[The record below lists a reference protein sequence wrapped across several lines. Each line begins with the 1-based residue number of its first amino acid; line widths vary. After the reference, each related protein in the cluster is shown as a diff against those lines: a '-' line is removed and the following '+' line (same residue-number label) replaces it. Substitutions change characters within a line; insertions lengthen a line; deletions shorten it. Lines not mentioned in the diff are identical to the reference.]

1 MARGDQLG
9 RQWKLIQALSAYRTG
24 KSAAELARELG
35 CHPRTV
41 YRDLEA
47 LQVAGFPLYTDRVE
61 GRSLWSFLDTVK
73 HQIPIPLD
81 LTELMALYFSR
92 DMLKVLRNTVF
103 YDSLE
108 TLFQKIKATLP
119 PEYINYLQRIEK
131 SLKVGFGSYK
141 EYGQQT
147 EVLNTINQAVL
158 NGKYIEMIYFT
169 MSRKKETRRKVA
181 PYKIWFFDG
190 TFYLIGHC
198 LLRDAVR
205 LFAIDRIK
213 SLHLTE
219 ESFQVPEDF
228 STEDFM
234 RSSFGTFV
242 GNPTTVKIHFE
253 SEIAGYIQEKIWHEN
268 QEIKPQADGSVI
280 FTATVAGTDEI
291 KFWILSWGSKATVLE
306 PAVLRDEIQ
315 SEAEAM
321 YAKYI
326 NALHMKSSDVSK
338 IQTSHG

>member
-24 KSAAELARELG
+24 KSAAELAQELG
-35 CHPRTV
+35 CHSRTV

-47 LQVAGFPLYTDRVE
+47 LQLAGFPLYTDRVD
-61 GRSLWSFLDTVK
+61 GRSLWSFVDTVK
-73 HQIPIPLD
+73 HQIPIPLS

-92 DMLKVLRNTVF
+92 DMLKVLKNTVF

-119 PEYINYLQRIEK
+119 PEYLNYLSRIEK
-131 SLKVGFGSYK
+131 SLKVGLSSYK
-141 EYGQQT
+141 EYGELT
-147 EVLNTINQAVL
+147 EALNSLNEAVL

-169 MSRKKETRRKVA
+169 MSRKQETRRKVA

-198 LLRDAVR
+198 LLRNSVR

-213 SLHLTE
+213 SLCLTD
-219 ESFQVPEDF
+219 ESFQIPEDF
-228 STEDFM
+228 NTEDFM

-242 GNPTTVKIHFE
+242 GNLTIVKIHFE
-253 SEIAGYIQEKIWHEN
+253 TDIAGYIQERTWHES
-268 QEIKPQADGSVI
+268 QEIEPQEDGSII
-280 FTATVAGTDEI
+280 FKVTVAGTDEI
-291 KFWILSWGSKATVLE
+291 KFWVLNWGAKATVLE
-306 PAVLRDEIQ
+306 PDSLRDEIK
-315 SEAEAM
+315 SETAVMA
-321 YAKYI
+321 AKY
-326 NALHMKSSDVSK
+326 
-338 IQTSHG
+338 

>member
-24 KSAAELARELG
+24 KSAAELAQELG

-47 LQVAGFPLYTDRVE
+47 LQVAGFPLYTDRVD
-61 GRSLWSFLDTVK
+61 GRSLWSFVDTVK
-73 HQIPIPLD
+73 HQIPIPLS

-92 DMLKVLRNTVF
+92 DMLKVLKNTIF

-119 PEYINYLQRIEK
+119 PEYINYLSGIEK
-131 SLKVGFGSYK
+131 SLKVGLSSYK
-141 EYGQQT
+141 EYGEFT
-147 EVLNTINQAVL
+147 EALNSINKAVL
-158 NGKYIEMIYFT
+158 NGKYIDMIYFT
-169 MSRKKETRRKVA
+169 MSRKQETHRKVA

-198 LLRDAVR
+198 LLRNSVR

-213 SLHLTE
+213 SLCLTD
-219 ESFQVPEDF
+219 ESFQIPEDF
-228 STEDFM
+228 NTEDFM

-242 GNPTTVKIHFE
+242 GNLTTIKIHFE
-253 SEIAGYIQEKIWHEN
+253 TDIAGYIQERTWHES
-268 QEIKPQADGSVI
+268 QEIEPQEDGSII
-280 FTATVAGTDEI
+280 FKVTVAGTDEI
-291 KFWILSWGSKATVLE
+291 KFWVLNWGAKATVLE
-306 PAVLRDEIQ
+306 PDSLRDEIK
-315 SEAEAM
+315 SEAEEM
-321 YAKYI
+321 TKKY
-326 NALHMKSSDVSK
+326 
-338 IQTSHG
+338 

>member
-9 RQWKLIQALSAYRTG
+9 RQWKLIQALTAYRTG
-24 KSAAELARELG
+24 KSAADLAQELE

-47 LQVAGFPLYTDRVE
+47 LQLAGFPLYTDKVD
-61 GRSLWSFLDTVK
+61 GRSLWSFVDTVK
-73 HQIPIPLD
+73 HQIPIPLN

-92 DMLKVLRNTVF
+92 DMLKMLKNTVF

-119 PEYINYLQRIEK
+119 PEYISYLSRIEK
-131 SLKVGFGSYK
+131 SLKVGLSSYK
-141 EYGQQT
+141 EYGELT
-147 EVLNTINQAVL
+147 EALNSLNEAVL
-158 NGKYIEMIYFT
+158 DGKYIEMIYFT
-169 MSRKKETRRKVA
+169 MSRKQETRRKVA

-198 LLRDAVR
+198 LLRNSVR

-213 SLHLTE
+213 SLCLTD
-219 ESFQVPEDF
+219 ESFQIPEDF
-228 STEDFM
+228 NTEDFM

-242 GNPTTVKIHFE
+242 GNLATIKIHFE
-253 SEIAGYIQEKIWHEN
+253 TDIAGYIQERIWHES
-268 QEIKPQADGSVI
+268 QEIESQEDGSII
-280 FTATVAGTDEI
+280 FKVTVAGTDEI
-291 KFWILSWGSKATVLE
+291 KFWVLKWGAKATVLE
-306 PAVLRDEIQ
+306 PDSLRDEIK

-321 YAKYI
+321 AAKYSL
-326 NALHMKSSDVSK
+326 NLA
-338 IQTSHG
+338 

>member
-24 KSAAELARELG
+24 KSAAELAQELG

-47 LQVAGFPLYTDRVE
+47 LQLAGFPLYTDRVD
-61 GRSLWSFLDTVK
+61 GRSLWSFVDTVK
-73 HQIPIPLD
+73 HQIPLPLN

-92 DMLKVLRNTVF
+92 DMLKVLKNTIF

-119 PEYINYLQRIEK
+119 PEYINYLSRIEK
-131 SLKVGFGSYK
+131 SLKVGLSSYK
-141 EYGQQT
+141 EYGGHT
-147 EVLNTINQAVL
+147 ETLNSLNEAVL

-169 MSRKKETRRKVA
+169 MSRKQKTRRKVA

-198 LLRDAVR
+198 LLRNSVR

-213 SLHLTE
+213 SLWLTD
-219 ESFQVPEDF
+219 ESFQIPEDF
-228 STEDFM
+228 NTEDFM

-242 GNPTTVKIHFE
+242 GNLTTVKIHFE
-253 SEIAGYIQEKIWHEN
+253 TDIAGYIQERTWHES
-268 QEIKPQADGSVI
+268 QEIESQEDGSII
-280 FTATVAGTDEI
+280 FKVTVAGTDEI
-291 KFWILSWGSKATVLE
+291 KFWVLNWGAKATVLE
-306 PAVLRDEIQ
+306 PDSLRDEIK
-315 SEAEAM
+315 SEATAM
-321 YAKYI
+321 AANY
-326 NALHMKSSDVSK
+326 
-338 IQTSHG
+338 

>member
-24 KSAAELARELG
+24 KSAAELAQELG

-47 LQVAGFPLYTDRVE
+47 LQLAGFPLYTDRVD
-61 GRSLWSFLDTVK
+61 GRSLWSFVDTVK
-73 HQIPIPLD
+73 HQIPLPLN

-92 DMLKVLRNTVF
+92 DMLKVLKNTIF

-119 PEYINYLQRIEK
+119 PEYINYLSRIEK
-131 SLKVGFGSYK
+131 SLKVGLSSYK
-141 EYGQQT
+141 EYGGHT
-147 EVLNTINQAVL
+147 ETLNSLNEAVL

-169 MSRKKETRRKVA
+169 MSRKQKTRRKVA

-198 LLRDAVR
+198 LLRNSVR

-213 SLHLTE
+213 SLWLTD
-219 ESFQVPEDF
+219 ESFQIPEDF
-228 STEDFM
+228 NTEDFM

-242 GNPTTVKIHFE
+242 GNLTTVKIHFE
-253 SEIAGYIQEKIWHEN
+253 TDIAGYIQERTWHES
-268 QEIKPQADGSVI
+268 QEIESQEDGSII
-280 FTATVAGTDEI
+280 FKVTVAGTDEI
-291 KFWILSWGSKATVLE
+291 KFWVLNWGAKATVLE
-306 PAVLRDEIQ
+306 PDSLRDEIK
-315 SEAEAM
+315 SEAEEMA
-321 YAKYI
+321 AKYVTV
-326 NALHMKSSDVSK
+326 HRFTGSEFKGSK
-338 IQTSHG
+338 I

>member
-9 RQWKLIQALSAYRTG
+9 RQWKLIQALTAYRTG
-24 KSAAELARELG
+24 KSAAELAQELE

-47 LQVAGFPLYTDRVE
+47 LQLAGFPLYTDKVD
-61 GRSLWSFLDTVK
+61 GRSLWSFVDTVK
-73 HQIPIPLD
+73 HQIPIPLN

-92 DMLKVLRNTVF
+92 DMLKVLKNTIF

-119 PEYINYLQRIEK
+119 PEYTNYLSRIEK
-131 SLKVGFGSYK
+131 SLKVGLSSYK
-141 EYGQQT
+141 EYGELT
-147 EVLNTINQAVL
+147 DALNSLNEAVL

-169 MSRKKETRRKVA
+169 MSRKQETRRKVA

-198 LLRDAVR
+198 LLRNSVR

-213 SLHLTE
+213 SLCLTD
-219 ESFQVPEDF
+219 ESFQIPEDF
-228 STEDFM
+228 NTEDFM
-234 RSSFGTFV
+234 RSSFGAFV
-242 GNPTTVKIHFE
+242 GDLTTVKIHFE
-253 SEIAGYIQEKIWHEN
+253 TDIAGYIQERTWHES
-268 QEIKPQADGSVI
+268 QEIELQEDGSII
-280 FTATVAGTDEI
+280 FKATVAGTDEI
-291 KFWILSWGSKATVLE
+291 KFWVLNWGAKATVLE
-306 PAVLRDEIQ
+306 PDSLRAEIK

-321 YAKYI
+321 AEKY
-326 NALHMKSSDVSK
+326 L
-338 IQTSHG
+338 

>member
-9 RQWKLIQALSAYRTG
+9 RQWKLIQALTAYRTG
-24 KSAAELARELG
+24 KSAADLAQELE

-47 LQVAGFPLYTDRVE
+47 LQLAGFPLYTDKVD
-61 GRSLWSFLDTVK
+61 GRSLWSFVDTVK
-73 HQIPIPLD
+73 HQIPIPLT

-92 DMLKVLRNTVF
+92 DMLKVLKNTVF

-119 PEYINYLQRIEK
+119 PEYISYLSRIEK
-131 SLKVGFGSYK
+131 SLKVGLSSYK
-141 EYGQQT
+141 EYGGLT
-147 EVLNTINQAVL
+147 ETLNSLNEAVL

-169 MSRKKETRRKVA
+169 MSRKQETRRKVA

-198 LLRDAVR
+198 LLRNSVR

-213 SLHLTE
+213 SLCLTD
-219 ESFQVPEDF
+219 ESFQIPEDF
-228 STEDFM
+228 NTEDFM

-242 GNPTTVKIHFE
+242 GNLTTIKIHFE
-253 SEIAGYIQEKIWHEN
+253 TDIAGYIQERIWHES
-268 QEIKPQADGSVI
+268 QEIESQEDGSII
-280 FTATVAGTDEI
+280 FKVTVAGTDEI
-291 KFWILSWGSKATVLE
+291 KFWVLNWGAKATVLE
-306 PAVLRDEIQ
+306 PDSLRDEIK

-321 YAKYI
+321 AGKY
-326 NALHMKSSDVSK
+326 
-338 IQTSHG
+338 